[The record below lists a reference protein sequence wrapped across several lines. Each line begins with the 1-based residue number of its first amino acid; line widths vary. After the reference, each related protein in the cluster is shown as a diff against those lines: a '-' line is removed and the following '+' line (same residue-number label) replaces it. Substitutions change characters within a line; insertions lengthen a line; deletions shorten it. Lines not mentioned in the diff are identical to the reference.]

1 MIIKD
6 LKAYMV
12 IEELINYSEQYILS
26 SFPKTESSI
35 KIKFTDN
42 LYLLLENVI
51 RANVNIGRIRN
62 KYQRELLVNINY
74 LDYFIEVI
82 KKKDII
88 SGKRYITFIKKL
100 CLLKKL
106 VNGRLN
112 SEENREDIRE
122 GTNT

>member
-1 MIIKD
+1 MLIKD

-51 RANVNIGRIRN
+51 RANVNTGRIRN

-106 VNGRLN
+106 VNGWLN

-122 GTNT
+122 RINT

>member
-1 MIIKD
+1 MLIKD

-51 RANVNIGRIRN
+51 RANVNTGRIRN

-82 KKKDII
+82 KKKEII
-88 SGKRYITFIKKL
+88 SGKRYISFIKKL

-106 VNGRLN
+106 VNGWLN
-112 SEENREDIRE
+112 SEENREYI
-122 GTNT
+122 